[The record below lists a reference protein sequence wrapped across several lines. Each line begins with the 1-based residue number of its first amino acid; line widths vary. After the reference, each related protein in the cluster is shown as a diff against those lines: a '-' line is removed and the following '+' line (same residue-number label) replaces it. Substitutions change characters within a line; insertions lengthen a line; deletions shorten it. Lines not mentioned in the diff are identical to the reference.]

1 MNLIP
6 FLKQLKIFGNK
17 ANGPAVLDA
26 NGDLVGQIVPRTGN
40 LADLQALAG
49 TAGEFA
55 SATDYPAIVQFTG
68 TAGQAKTTFPT
79 ASGLRAAVVPTIPGF
94 IGANTTVTIGTG
106 KNFATMTLFKTFI
119 EQCVVDES
127 ATITLVCDNGLI
139 ADDILPTAGRT
150 WPHIAL
156 CSDQTQASATVT
168 GVSITASGAAGA
180 WTLTLGKTGLAASIG
195 LTATDTSRMLVITD
209 GTAGTNPD
217 NAVGVYYG
225 ITYVNADTVSVTSAS
240 TLTAMPTVSPTCT
253 IYAPRAHLNSLV
265 AGGTSGNIRSI
276 TLGSSTNAPVT
287 IGTLSCKYQTI
298 KGIGTN
304 ALVVLE
310 IPANPNTY
318 DIGAIYTW
326 GFVPVLSKFPQ
337 TFTLITDGFAPV
349 ACTAMQPS
357 GFFIDQGY
365 GTTSYTADDT
375 NVSLGAHTIINTLAD
390 GQLQPFNGSFWQVSS
405 MTING
410 TAVSAVNL
418 ANYTTLTPGTLGAT
432 GGFIYFG

>member
-127 ATITLVCDNGLI
+127 ATITLSFDKG
-139 ADDILPTAGRT
+139 AYTWDGPSAGRT
-150 WPHIAL
+150 WPHIVL
-156 CSDQTQASATVT
+156 TSTGTFTYT
-168 GVSITASGAAGA
+168 GVSISAAGAAGA
-180 WTLTLGKTGLAASIG
+180 WTLTLSQTGLADSILGVGGASN
-195 LTATDTSRMLVITD
+195 ASLVVCITD

-217 NAVGVYYG
+217 NAVAVYTGVTKVDANT
-225 ITYVNADTVSVTSAS
+225 ITLSSAS
-240 TLTAMPTVSPTCT
+240 ALTAMPSGAATCNL
-253 IYAPRAHLNSLV
+253 YAPNVTLSDLGALG
-265 AGGTSGNIRSI
+265 AYRSI
-276 TLGSSTNAPVT
+276 QIGNSGSGSPVGLQAMGPVPIGAKIKTAHALLCGQGIGNAGVYFDLPIVYASSLAPSSCMFVQSGLT
-287 IGTLSCKYQTI
+287 VVANDLQPLNTDMGFVSGFLVDNGWGTTASIILDNSTLS
-298 KGIGTN
+298 
-304 ALVVLE
+304 
-310 IPANPNTY
+310 
-318 DIGAIYTW
+318 
-326 GFVPVLSKFPQ
+326 F
-337 TFTLITDGFAPV
+337 
-349 ACTAMQPS
+349 S
-357 GFFIDQGY
+357 G
-365 GTTSYTADDT
+365 
-375 NVSLGAHTIINTLAD
+375 TIINTLAD
-390 GQLQPFNGSFWQVSS
+390 GQLEASRGGVLQVSGT
-405 MTING
+405 TING
-410 TAVSAVNL
+410 TTVSGANL
-418 ANYTTLTPGTLGAT
+418 ANYTTLTPGTLSAKA
-432 GGFIYFG
+432 GFIYFT